1 MTKDEVLR
9 QFRETGALLE
19 GHFLLTSGLHSAVY
33 LQCAKVLMHPARAE
47 ALCGALADKLVG
59 RFGKGFADL
68 VISPAMGGIIV
79 GYEVAKHLGQIGR
92 ASWRGRV

>member
-1 MTKDEVLR
+1 MTRDDVLR

-47 ALCGALADKLVG
+47 APTCMFATSIGAGMDSGTG
-59 RFGKGFADL
+59 RA
-68 VISPAMGGIIV
+68 IAEIRP
-79 GYEVAKHLGQIGR
+79 IGR
-92 ASWRGRV
+92 AMIIRATRWLSQN